1 MDKNMQIYEMLP
13 GNLCADSS
21 WRQAKN
27 TRLRCNEPYYVT
39 VFGETF
45 YTGNEGKTVEK
56 KTRGGFFSRIFRRN
70 TRKKERTGVWKKIIA

>member
-13 GNLCADSS
+13 GNLGADSF
-21 WRQAKN
+21 WRQDKDTKPRN
-27 TRLRCNEPYYVT
+27 NEPYYVT

-56 KTRGGFFSRIFRRN
+56 KYRRGIFSRIFRRN